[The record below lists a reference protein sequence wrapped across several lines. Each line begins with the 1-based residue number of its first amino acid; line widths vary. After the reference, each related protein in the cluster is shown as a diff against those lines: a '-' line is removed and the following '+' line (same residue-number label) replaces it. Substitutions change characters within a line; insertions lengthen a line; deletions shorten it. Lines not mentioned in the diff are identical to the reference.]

1 MQEIARTG
9 RSTTPLRLR
18 TKVRAR
24 VAAGWHIQGADG
36 LPQFGPV
43 NREQWDWP
51 QFIQLLADP
60 GRRVALEG
68 VFAKHELRTGDYFG
82 GGFIRRVP

>member
-1 MQEIARTG
+1 M
-9 RSTTPLRLR
+9 
-18 TKVRAR
+18 
-24 VAAGWHIQGADG
+24 
-36 LPQFGPV
+36 PQFGPV